1 MEDLTTG
8 SISRHLLKTT
18 SFMLVTMVFQTL
30 YFLVDLYWVG
40 RLGKEAIAGVG
51 IAGNLTFIVLA
62 ITQMLAVGTTTLIS
76 HAAGRKER
84 EQAQQVLTQSLLLAA
99 FIGALFLIVV
109 TALRESYVGSLSPD
123 SVSAAAANSY
133 LSWFIPAMALQ
144 FPMVVMAAALRGTGN
159 FKPGM
164 VVQTATVIINI
175 VLAPA
180 LMFGWIGTPQMGVAG
195 AGLASFVAIIVG
207 TIWLAYYFFDAAS
220 YLKLHPHFKP
230 NASTWAQVLKI
241 GLPAGVEFA
250 FIAVYLFVVYTV
262 SRPFGAA
269 AQAGF
274 GIGQR
279 ITQAGFMPVV
289 ALGFAVAP
297 VAGQNFGA
305 RKADRVLETFKRA
318 ALMAASIMALFTIP
332 CVFAGEAMIRFFSSD
347 PAVIAVGAEYLRLI
361 SWSLAAG
368 GVVFVNG
375 SIFQAMGN
383 TIPPLIASFVR
394 ILVVAIPAI
403 LLSRMAGFELRWI
416 WYLSVAA
423 TMMQLT
429 MNLLLLRRELRIR
442 LAFQSSAF
450 DAASAAVAR
459 QCLCLLRRLRCGL
472 SIAATHIIQGDGHAL
487 RRAQGLQIRCRSDG
501 RRFGRGCN
509 GRNTRR
515 AVLDDGQPRPSGQR
529 AERAAELAHDE
540 RGLRVHQIFEALAD
554 QPGQCERPADGLGAG
569 ARRDAGRRTERPR
582 KRAESAHRQWVHVHQ
597 RRLGHAL
604 QDRRA
609 QRRKRRARLGDRSG
623 RCSTRATSRAR
634 AASRCGK
641 TSSSRTSPTDA

>member
-8 SISRHLLKTT
+8 SISRHLMKTT
-18 SFMLVTMVFQTL
+18 GFMLVTMVFQTL

-99 FIGALFLIVV
+99 SIGALFLIVV

-123 SVSAAAANSY
+123 PVSAAAANAY

-175 VLAPA
+175 VLAPV
-180 LMFGWIGTPQMGVAG
+180 LMFGWIGTPPMGVAG
-195 AGLASFVAIIVG
+195 AGLASFVAIIFG

-220 YLKLHPHFKP
+220 YLKLHPHFRP
-230 NASTWAQVLKI
+230 NAKTWAQVLKI

-262 SRPFGAA
+262 SRQFGAA

-305 RKADRVLETFKRA
+305 RKADRVLETFRRA
-318 ALMAASIMALFTIP
+318 ALMAASIMALFTVP

-423 TMMQLT
+423 TMLQLT

-442 LAFQSSAF
+442 LAF
-450 DAASAAVAR
+450 
-459 QCLCLLRRLRCGL
+459 
-472 SIAATHIIQGDGHAL
+472 
-487 RRAQGLQIRCRSDG
+487 
-501 RRFGRGCN
+501 
-509 GRNTRR
+509 
-515 AVLDDGQPRPSGQR
+515 
-529 AERAAELAHDE
+529 
-540 RGLRVHQIFEALAD
+540 
-554 QPGQCERPADGLGAG
+554 
-569 ARRDAGRRTERPR
+569 
-582 KRAESAHRQWVHVHQ
+582 
-597 RRLGHAL
+597 
-604 QDRRA
+604 
-609 QRRKRRARLGDRSG
+609 
-623 RCSTRATSRAR
+623 
-634 AASRCGK
+634 
-641 TSSSRTSPTDA
+641 

>member
-8 SISRHLLKTT
+8 SIARHLLKTT
-18 SFMLVTMVFQTL
+18 GFMLVTMVFQTL

-40 RLGKEAIAGVG
+40 RLGREAIAGVG

-99 FIGALFLIVV
+99 LIGAIFQIVV
-109 TALRESYVGSLSPD
+109 TALRGSYVSSLSPD
-123 SVSAAAANSY
+123 PVSAAAANRY

-164 VVQTATVIINI
+164 VVQTATVIMNMI
-175 VLAPA
+175 LAPV
-180 LMFGWIGTPQMGVAG
+180 LMFGWTGTPPMGVAG
-195 AGLASFVAIIVG
+195 AGLASFIAIIIG

-220 YLKLHPHFKP
+220 YLKLHPHFRP
-230 NASTWAQVLKI
+230 NAGMWAQVLKI

-262 SRPFGAA
+262 SRQFGAA

-279 ITQAGFMPVV
+279 ITQAGFMPIV

-305 RKADRVLETFKRA
+305 RKAERVLETFKRA
-318 ALMAASIMALFTIP
+318 ALMAASMMALFSIA
-332 CVFAGEAMIRFFSSD
+332 CILAGETMIRFFSSD
-347 PAVIAVGAEYLRLI
+347 TAVIAIGAEYLRLI

-383 TIPPLIASFVR
+383 TIPPLIASFAR

-403 LLSRMAGFELRWI
+403 LLSRTAGFELRWI

-423 TMMQLT
+423 TMLQLT
-429 MNLLLLRRELRIR
+429 MNLLLLRREFRIR
-442 LAFQSSAF
+442 LAF
-450 DAASAAVAR
+450 
-459 QCLCLLRRLRCGL
+459 
-472 SIAATHIIQGDGHAL
+472 
-487 RRAQGLQIRCRSDG
+487 
-501 RRFGRGCN
+501 
-509 GRNTRR
+509 
-515 AVLDDGQPRPSGQR
+515 
-529 AERAAELAHDE
+529 
-540 RGLRVHQIFEALAD
+540 
-554 QPGQCERPADGLGAG
+554 
-569 ARRDAGRRTERPR
+569 
-582 KRAESAHRQWVHVHQ
+582 
-597 RRLGHAL
+597 
-604 QDRRA
+604 
-609 QRRKRRARLGDRSG
+609 
-623 RCSTRATSRAR
+623 
-634 AASRCGK
+634 
-641 TSSSRTSPTDA
+641 